1 MQVLGK
7 IWKKAALAVTTVALA
22 AGLAPAAALAVTSA
36 DDGAQLAPATL
47 TAQTSGNRTAGT
59 AQAVTLG
66 KSTTVSYDKLD
77 GLLSAHYWYKF
88 RTTNR
93 NSVYTVKVESV
104 DGSQVSVAL
113 FDSNITQTSFHTITS
128 DNPTQTFTHK
138 IESSSDK
145 GTWNY
150 VKLTCKKRF
159 VNYGD
164 RFRITVTEH
173 PVLKQVAGVKA
184 TKTTKSAITMKWNL
198 QPYATKYQV
207 KYREWGESWKTLNV
221 KYTVNSYKFTK
232 LKSNTKYQ
240 FKVRAYRKGGWSAT
254 ADKTS
259 NWGGWSITKSVKTA
273 K

>member
-1 MQVLGK
+1 MQIIGK
-7 IWKKAALAVTTVALA
+7 MWKKAALAVTTVALA
-22 AGLAPAAALAVTSA
+22 AGLAPAAAMAAEPA

-47 TAQTSGNRTAGT
+47 AAQMSSNRTAGT

-77 GLLSAHYWYKF
+77 GLLEAHYWYKF

-93 NSVYTVKVESV
+93 NSVYTVKVASI

-113 FDSNITQTSFHTITS
+113 FDANVTQTSFNTITS

-138 IESSSDK
+138 IESASDK
-145 GTWNY
+145 GAWNY
-150 VKLTCKKRF
+150 VRLTCKKRF
-159 VNYGD
+159 VDYGD

-173 PVLKQVAGVKA
+173 PVLKQVAGLKA
-184 TKTTKSAITMKWNL
+184 TKVTKNAISMKWNL
-198 QPYATKYQV
+198 QPYASKYQV
-207 KYREWGESWKTLNV
+207 KYREWGESWKTVNV
-221 KYTVNSYKFTK
+221 KYTVSSHKFTK
-232 LKSNTKYQ
+232 LKKGTKYQ

-254 ADKTS
+254 ADKAS
-259 NWGGWSITKSVKTA
+259 NWGGWSITKSVRTA